1 MSPQELGRIEKPPA
15 ERFAGK
21 RKLYLVPLLFTRPN
35 APKGYAEKFAR
46 YWAQVREQLR
56 NLEAG
61 TGNVKRVYH
70 ESVTG
75 GGEEDLKML
84 AKLSPSSHRVVEDK
98 RRRGAELEIVEDR
111 ELLEETLDW
120 EKCLLLGLVS
130 EKAAKTVSELYVE
143 SSGKRYEHIGKRIDE
158 TLQTGE
164 ASLLFIGEGHR
175 VQFPQ
180 DIEVFYISPPALNEI
195 HRWLRGQPDNRE
207 E

>member
-21 RKLYLVPLLFTRPN
+21 RKLYLVPLLFRGRN

-46 YWAQVREQLR
+46 YWAQVREQVR

-70 ESVTG
+70 ESVTE
-75 GGEEDLKML
+75 GGEDGLKML
-84 AKLSPSSHRVVEDK
+84 AKLNPSSHRIVEDK
-98 RRRGAELEIVEDR
+98 RKRGAEVEVVEDR
-111 ELLEETLDW
+111 ELLEETIDW

-143 SSGKRYEHIGKRIDE
+143 CLGKRYEHIAQRIDE
-158 TLQTGE
+158 SLQDGE
-164 ASLLFIGEGHR
+164 AGLLFIQEGHR

-180 DIEVFYISPPALNEI
+180 DVEVFYVSPPALDEI
-195 HRWLRGQPDNRE
+195 HRWLRRQPETRE